1 MSTLAQ
7 RRQTGH
13 ENTLDHLPR
22 AEDAPFN
29 SYARQHEHGCLPDTR
44 VDLLQEIHS
53 WADGQDERCIFW
65 LSGLAGTGKS
75 TIARTVAHSY
85 YTNQRLAASFFF
97 SRGGG
102 DVSHA
107 DMFVTSIAAQL
118 ADNIPASRCHIR
130 EAIAERSS
138 IARQSL
144 RDQWH
149 HLILC
154 PLSKL
159 REARPYILVV
169 DALDECDNDSNI
181 QIIVQLLADVR
192 PSLTGVRLRVLLTSR
207 PEVPI
212 RHGFGQMAD
221 SKHKDVVLHTLSPS
235 VVDHDIGVFFEHW
248 LRIIAKDCYYEHDWP
263 GAENIGQLVQSAC
276 GLFIWAATA
285 FRFIQEGGQF
295 AKDRLR
301 IVLKDSAVT
310 NNSSEDS
317 TSSEDSGTDDQL
329 QILPEKRLDNI
340 YLTVLKRSVRRY
352 TKYESKKWY
361 ALVKEIL
368 GAIVLLYSPLSAT
381 SLARLL
387 HRSTEEVR
395 QTLHEL
401 HSILDVP
408 QHSTYHVRL
417 HHPSFRDFLLNK
429 NRCRDDNL
437 WVEERQ
443 THTAL
448 AEKCILLLSSSLK
461 QDICGIGDF
470 GVRAAKMERKQ
481 LEYYIPPEMQ
491 YACLYWTHHLAK
503 SGAPLLDDEKVHE
516 FLKQHFLHWLEAL
529 SWMGKVSEGIYAIS
543 SLESIALI
551 GDCPDLAAFIHDM
564 KRFTLYSRLPIE
576 LAPLQVYSSALVF
589 APVKSIVKNQFAD
602 QLTQWIKSPPQVDDD
617 WSACLQTLEGHNVM
631 IRSVIFSHD
640 STRLASVSYDK
651 TAKIWDVRSGECLQT
666 FDVYSD
672 PVTFSH
678 DFTRLAS
685 VTQKNTIQI
694 RDTSNA
700 FSHDSMH
707 FASASS
713 NGTIKIWD
721 ASNWVCLHK
730 SKIHKDHVDFRVFSH
745 NLMQLATVSKPR
757 TIDIWDTSRAFSRNL
772 AWLALGELIH
782 IAELWDISS
791 GAYLHTLRGHKRPV
805 ISLAFSHDSMRLASA
820 SVDKT
825 IKIWDTSNG
834 QCLQTYKGHNRGVN
848 SVAFS
853 HDSTQLAS
861 ASQDETIKIWDA
873 SSSAFLQ
880 THDSVSSVS
889 PSQDLMEQT
898 PDTLACQCVD
908 LGGGVYSMRHF
919 PRSPMAILC
928 GSTRMVRASISGTIK
943 IEDRDSLACLK
954 ILEGHRGS
962 IEQLAISDDSMRL
975 VSASQDKT
983 VKIWDTS
990 SGACLQTLESYS
1002 ESPSSLIA
1010 FSRDSLLLALAFRD
1024 GAVKIWDISS
1034 GACVQTLKHRD
1045 FDIYSMVFSDESTRL
1060 ASASIEGTTN
1070 IWDINSGTRLQ
1081 TFRTCGLGLFTDIF
1095 TLLEYEG
1102 MTRPQQITH
1111 CSINISADRT
1121 WITRHDE
1128 EWLWLPVEY
1137 RPGHFVISGGRIT
1150 VTTRQGKTW
1159 SLDFV

>member
-1 MSTLAQ
+1 MTSTTSNINFGDAVSSVQ
-7 RRQTGH
+7 ANNINGDVHIGRH

-235 VVDHDIGVFFEHW
+235 VVDHDIG
-248 LRIIAKDCYYEHDWP
+248 
-263 GAENIGQLVQSAC
+263 SAC

-340 YLTVLKRSVRRY
+340 YLTVLKRSVQ
-352 TKYESKKWY
+352 
-361 ALVKEIL
+361 IL

-437 WVEERQ
+437 W
-443 THTAL
+443 L
-448 AEKCILLLSSSLK
+448 AQAGYLW
-461 QDICGIGDF
+461 IGDF

-481 LEYYIPPEMQ
+481 LEYYIPPEM
-491 YACLYWTHHLAK
+491 H
-503 SGAPLLDDEKVHE
+503 GAPLLDDEKVHE

-694 RDTSNA
+694 RDTSNGACLHTLEGYGNVELIA

-757 TIDIWDTSRAFSRNL
+757 TIDIWDTSRGVCLQVFNHFAHFDTPIAFSRNL

-983 VKIWDTS
+983 
-990 SGACLQTLESYS
+990 TLESYS

>member
-181 QIIVQLLADVR
+181 QIIVQLLADA
-192 PSLTGVRLRVLLTSR
+192 
-207 PEVPI
+207 
-212 RHGFGQMAD
+212 F
-221 SKHKDVVLHTLSPS
+221 
-235 VVDHDIGVFFEHW
+235 FFEHW

-470 GVRAAKMERKQ
+470 G
-481 LEYYIPPEMQ
+481 
-491 YACLYWTHHLAK
+491 
-503 SGAPLLDDEKVHE
+503 
-516 FLKQHFLHWLEAL
+516 HFLHWLEAL

-564 KRFTLYSRLPIE
+564 KRFTT
-576 LAPLQVYSSALVF
+576 VHALVF

-880 THDSVSSVS
+880 THDS
-889 PSQDLMEQT
+889 
-898 PDTLACQCVD
+898 CVD

-990 SGACLQTLESYS
+990 SEMEL
-1002 ESPSSLIA
+1002 
-1010 FSRDSLLLALAFRD
+1010 SRFGILV
-1024 GAVKIWDISS
+1024 AV
-1034 GACVQTLKHRD
+1034 ACVQTLKHRD

-1137 RPGHFVISGGRIT
+1137 RPGHFVIQ
-1150 VTTRQGKTW
+1150 VDV
-1159 SLDFV
+1159 LP